1 MIIKK
6 LDILSIDFDWILN
19 LRQQEDLLSFVIPII
34 NSHDNITMELSHDKI
49 YPLFEHGF
57 DEYNIFN
64 IDHHHDYF
72 YNLKDMKE
80 KFKELKK
87 FIEYLLIHGI
97 EEINKMF
104 IHKFISIFLSPFP
117 TTTLFCFNN
126 FINCIYFILLYNFFF
141 YFFRKFR

>member
-57 DEYNIFN
+57 DE
-64 IDHHHDYF
+64 
-72 YNLKDMKE
+72 
-80 KFKELKK
+80 
-87 FIEYLLIHGI
+87 
-97 EEINKMF
+97 
-104 IHKFISIFLSPFP
+104 
-117 TTTLFCFNN
+117 
-126 FINCIYFILLYNFFF
+126 
-141 YFFRKFR
+141 